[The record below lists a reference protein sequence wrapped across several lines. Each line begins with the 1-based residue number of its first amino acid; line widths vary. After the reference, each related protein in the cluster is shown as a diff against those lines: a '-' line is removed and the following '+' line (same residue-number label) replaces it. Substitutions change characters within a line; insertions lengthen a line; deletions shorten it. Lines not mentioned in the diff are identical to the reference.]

1 MIELI
6 VKNRKEAMEKLK
18 DLPRNV
24 EEIYINIRPSISV
37 ITFMLEN
44 FPNLKK
50 IACPPSLYLQ
60 VSSKV
65 KRSLENVGVE
75 LVPGDN
81 PVGRPK
87 KYDEEFMRELYQKY
101 LQGAS
106 VKRLSEE
113 TGIPKRTIYFYI
125 NKFSR

>member
-6 VKNRKEAMEKLK
+6 VRNRKEAMEKLK
-18 DLPRNV
+18 DLPKNV
-24 EEIYINIRPSISV
+24 EEIYINIRPSVSM

-75 LVPGDN
+75 LVPGEN

-87 KYDEEFMRELYQKY
+87 KYDEEFMKELYHKY
-101 LQGAS
+101 MQGVS
-106 VKRLSEE
+106 VKKLSEE
-113 TGIPKRTIYFYI
+113 TGIPRRTIYYYI
-125 NKFSR
+125 NKFMK